1 MSDDETN
8 YVAGLAS
15 RWAGTDPM
23 EQWVNA
29 APEGGRTPL
38 EETIREYLGSHNPFP
53 DESAVEVL
61 RGDESGWEQA
71 VIVERVGVDE
81 WTVEYK
87 DGEQAWRDHHELR
100 RADLPD
106 GDVPAGG

>member
-1 MSDDETN
+1 MSDNETN
-8 YVAGLAS
+8 YVAGLAT
-15 RWAGTDPM
+15 RWASTDPM

-61 RGDESGWEQA
+61 RGDGSTWEQA

-81 WTVEYK
+81 WTVEK
-87 DGEQAWRDHHELR
+87 GR
-100 RADLPD
+100 RANGATITSCGRRL
-106 GDVPAGG
+106 GRIRR